1 MSWYLVLTFS
11 YSELLTA
18 HCSWMLK
25 PNINFLIPTH
35 TCQGKVSL
43 YPFSHT
49 LPPLP
54 FLLWFSLNPCLLAPL
69 PSSPTLLSFPQPS
82 RQKSKTLSPLTE
94 PKNPC
99 RQIHA
104 LHFSLWLNPKSLK
117 KPKLLPTISNKATDD
132 AKDKNHQ
139 IFHLSFSPNLSS
151 WVCDLWWLWVGL

>member
-35 TCQGKVSL
+35 TCQGV
-43 YPFSHT
+43 
-49 LPPLP
+49 PLP
-54 FLLWFSLNPCLLAPL
+54 FLTHAASSPFSILVQPQPMPPSSLAFFSHVAFL
-69 PSSPTLLSFPQPS
+69 PSTKPPKIQD
-82 RQKSKTLSPLTE
+82 PLTE

-99 RQIHA
+99 HQIHA